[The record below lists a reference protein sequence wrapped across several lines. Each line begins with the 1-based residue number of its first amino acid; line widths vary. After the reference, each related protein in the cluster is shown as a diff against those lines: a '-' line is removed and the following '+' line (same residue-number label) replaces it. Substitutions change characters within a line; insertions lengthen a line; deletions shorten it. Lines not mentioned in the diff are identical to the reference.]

1 MFRLLS
7 PDLVELIHDDV
18 LNPNELAGRAR
29 DTSLEG
35 ALSRVDNRL
44 SYGMIEDVFALAAF
58 YAEAVA
64 QGGFSADASFLI
76 GGQVGDRSPKIY
88 MVYPQG
94 NFITSSDQTPFLQIG
109 EFKYGKA
116 ILDRIIDRD
125 TDLEFLTKMET

>member
-64 QGGFSADASFLI
+64 QGHCFNDGNKRTAF
-76 GGQVGDRSPKIY
+76 RSMYAALVLNGVDIFFETED
-88 MVYPQG
+88 V
-94 NFITSSDQTPFLQIG
+94 
-109 EFKYGKA
+109 A
-116 ILDRIIDRD
+116 DRIILLAQGK
-125 TDLEFLTKMET
+125 LEAEKLAEWLRTLAANER

>member
-64 QGGFSADASFLI
+64 QGHCFNDGNKRTAF
-76 GGQVGDRSPKIY
+76 RSMY
-88 MVYPQG
+88 AALVLNG
-94 NFITSSDQTPFLQIG
+94 VD
-109 EFKYGKA
+109 
-116 ILDRIIDRD
+116 ILFETEDVADRIILLAQGK
-125 TDLEFLTKMET
+125 LEAETLAEWLRTLAANEC

>member
-44 SYGMIEDVFALAAF
+44 SYGMIEDVFALAAL

-64 QGGFSADASFLI
+64 QGHCFNDGNKRTAF
-76 GGQVGDRSPKIY
+76 RSMY
-88 MVYPQG
+88 AALVLNG
-94 NFITSSDQTPFLQIG
+94 VD
-109 EFKYGKA
+109 
-116 ILDRIIDRD
+116 ILFETEDVADRIILLAQGK
-125 TDLEFLTKMET
+125 LEAETLAEWLRTLAANEC

>member
-1 MFRLLS
+1 VFRLLS
-7 PDLVELIHDDV
+7 PDLVEMIHDDV

-64 QGGFSADASFLI
+64 QGHCVNDGNKRTAF
-76 GGQVGDRSPKIY
+76 RSMY
-88 MVYPQG
+88 AALVLNG
-94 NFITSSDQTPFLQIG
+94 VD
-109 EFKYGKA
+109 
-116 ILDRIIDRD
+116 ILFETEEAGDRIILLAQGK
-125 TDLEFLTKMET
+125 LEAEKLAEWLRTLAAN